1 MLPINVVKQGA
12 RTIVCLLLGLAAAG
26 APPQNKDGW
35 RDSFPVNK
43 ANLTDRGRN
52 DYFILEPGYRL
63 HLKDGDTVLTVTVL
77 DETRMVDGVLTRVV
91 EERESENGE
100 LIEIS
105 RNFFAIDRTTKDV
118 YYFGEDVD
126 MYKKGK
132 VVSHEGAWL
141 SGVDGAR
148 FGLFIPGQPKIGD
161 RFYQE
166 IAPRVAMD
174 RAEIISLSEVV
185 QVPAGTFKN
194 CLRTKESS
202 GIEMGSESKWYA
214 PGVGLIRD
222 ADFVL
227 IEH

>member
-1 MLPINVVKQGA
+1 MRISTAGIGVAGA
-12 RTIVCLLLGLAAAG
+12 VLAALAIS
-26 APPQNKDGW
+26 AALPQDKDGW
-35 RDSFPVNK
+35 RDTFPVNK

-52 DYFILEPGYRL
+52 TYFILEPGHRL

-91 EERESENGE
+91 EERESKNGQ

-105 RNFFAIDRTTKDV
+105 RNFFAIDKTTKDV

-126 MYKKGK
+126 MYKNGK
-132 VVSHEGAWL
+132 VINHEGAWL
-141 SGVDGAR
+141 SGVNGGR
-148 FGLFIPGQPKIGD
+148 FGLFMPDKPRIGD

-166 IAPRVAMD
+166 IAPKVAMD
-174 RAEIISLSEVV
+174 RAEVISLTEEVR
-185 QVPAGTFKN
+185 VPAGTFKN